1 MSNHQRAHADLPL
14 HHGKIPA
21 WLANRMSK
29 LGRAII
35 ESIVLEYGQKE
46 VLRRLSDPLWFQ
58 SFGAVL
64 GMDWHSSGIT
74 TSVMGALKRGLN
86 PIAKDLGLYIC
97 GGRGKHS
104 LKTPQELMEV
114 GMRTGLD
121 GEALSRSS
129 RLVAKVDNTAVQDG
143 FSIYLHNFI
152 VTEDGEWV
160 VIQQGL
166 NDKNGYARRYHWH
179 STDFQAYL
187 NDPHTSVCGTNQGLI
202 LNLATAAADETRG
215 GILKV
220 VRELPTRIGKEIRN
234 IKLPSHHEVKA
245 KDVDQKRLGA
255 VLATAYESDIH
266 DFETLLLLKGAGPRT
281 IQSLTL
287 VSEVIYGTPARFED
301 PARFSFAHGGKDGH
315 PFPVPPRVYDETI
328 SMLSQAVDRAKLG
341 RSDKQHALRSLHET
355 AKRIEKDFIPN
366 ENFTKVIEKEWAE
379 RQLLGG
385 RTVFDGGDQE
395 TIWEKRQQRTRS
407 RNAQLSLFGEM
418 VGVRGVTHQ

>member
-1 MSNHQRAHADLPL
+1 MSQYRSSHADLPL
-14 HHGKIPA
+14 HYGKVPA
-21 WLANRMSK
+21 WLANRMAK

-46 VLRRLSDPLWFQ
+46 VLKRLSDPLWFQ

-74 TSVMGALKRGLN
+74 TSVMGALKRSLN
-86 PIAKDLGLYIC
+86 PISKDLGLYVC

-104 LKTPQELMEV
+104 LKTPQELMQI
-114 GMRTGLD
+114 GMKTGLD
-121 GEALSRSS
+121 GEDLARSS

-143 FSIYLHNFI
+143 FNIYLHNFI

-179 STDFQAYL
+179 STDFRAYL
-187 NDPHTSVCGTNQGLI
+187 EDPHSSVCGTNQGLI
-202 LNLATAAADETRG
+202 LNLASTSAQETRQ

-220 VRELPTRIGKEIRN
+220 VRELPTRISKEVRN
-234 IKLPSHHEVKA
+234 IKLPSHHDVRA
-245 KDVDQKRLGA
+245 KDVDKKRLGA
-255 VLATAYESDIH
+255 VLATAYESDLH

-287 VSEVIYGTPARFED
+287 VSEVIYGTPTRFAD

-315 PFPVPPRVYDETI
+315 PFPVPTKVYDETI
-328 SMLSQAVDRAKLG
+328 SMLSHALDRAKLD

-355 AKRIEKDFIPN
+355 AKRIEKDFVPN
-366 ENFTKVIEKEWAE
+366 DNFDKLIEKEWAE
-379 RQLLGG
+379 SQLLGG

-395 TIWEKRQQRTRS
+395 TIYEKRKRKVRA
-407 RNAQLSLFGEM
+407 RNAQLSLFGEL
-418 VGVRGVTHQ
+418 VGVRRI